1 MKEILKTFG
10 ENLFSLKTMK
20 EIVSSDVYESLV
32 ATIYAGKALDS
43 SIAGEVAQAM
53 KDWAI
58 DNGATHYTHWFQP
71 LTGSTA
77 EKHDSFLKP
86 DGKGGAI
93 AQFKASEL
101 SMGEPDASS
110 FPSGGLRATFEAR
123 GYTAWDPTSPAFLKK
138 VDGVVTLCIPTIFC
152 GYNGEAL
159 DMKTPLLR
167 SINVLSE
174 QVCRLGEY
182 FGIDSTDKRAS
193 ATLGCEQE
201 YFLIDH
207 SFYVERLDL
216 LQTGRTLFGNTPA
229 KHQQLDDHYFG
240 AIKSRILVFMSEVD
254 RELWKLGVPAQTRHN
269 EVCPSQF
276 EIAPLFEEL
285 NLAVD
290 HNMIIMEVLRSVAE
304 RHGFACL
311 LHEKPFAGVNGS
323 GKHNNWSVTGT
334 DGKNWLTPG
343 DDPHENA
350 KFLAMICALM
360 KAVDTWAPLLR
371 SSVATAGNDHRL
383 GANEAPPAIISIFL
397 GEQLFDVIEQIEKGK
412 AESSKSGGQIAIG
425 ISSLPPMP
433 RDATDRNRTSPFAF
447 TGNKFEFRAPG
458 SSQNT
463 SAVNFIL
470 NTIVAD
476 ALEEMCDEIDAAIA
490 DGVDFN
496 AALQTCLH
504 EIVKKHKRILF
515 NGDNYTQEWQDEA
528 AKRGL
533 PNLRTTPEAL
543 ASLVDEDSIALF
555 EKYSILTRAELESR
569 YEVHMEAYRMAIRI
583 EADTAVTM
591 ARTLLPLPVIEFQKE
606 LATGIKASE
615 EYGCEMKEGKL
626 LLQEISREFENLMA
640 KTKVLEN
647 TSIINTEETI
657 AAMNDLRETVDRL
670 EHLTPKE
677 LWPLPSYAEM
687 MFMI

>member
-1 MKEILKTFG
+1 MKEVLKSFG

-20 EIVSSDVYESLV
+20 ETVSSEVYESLA
-32 ATIYAGKALDS
+32 ATINAGKALDPE
-43 SIAGEVAQAM
+43 IAGEIAQAM

-86 DGKGGAI
+86 DGEGGAI
-93 AQFKASEL
+93 AKFKASEL

-138 VDGVVTLCIPTIFC
+138 VDNVVTLCIPTIFC

-174 QVCRLGEY
+174 QVCRLGEF
-182 FGIDSTDKRAS
+182 FGIDSTDKRAEV
-193 ATLGCEQE
+193 TLGCEQE
-201 YFLIDH
+201 YFLVDQ
-207 SFYVERLDL
+207 SFYAERLDL
-216 LQTGRTLFGNTPA
+216 LQTGRTLFGQIPA

-240 AIKSRILVFMSEVD
+240 AIKSRVLVYMAEVD
-254 RELWKLGVPAQTRHN
+254 RELWKLGVPVQTRHN
-269 EVCPSQF
+269 EVCPAQF

-290 HNMIIMEVLRSVAE
+290 HNMIIMEVLRTVAE
-304 RHGFACL
+304 KHGFACL

-323 GKHNNWSVTGT
+323 GKHNNWSVDGA

-343 DDPHENA
+343 NNPHENA
-350 KFLAMICALM
+350 KFLAVICALM

-371 SSVATAGNDHRL
+371 STVATAGNDHRL

-412 AESSKSGGQIAIG
+412 AESSKSGGEIKIG
-425 ISSLPPMP
+425 ISALPPMP

-463 SAVNFIL
+463 SAVNFVL

-476 ALEEMCDEIDAAIA
+476 ALKEMCDELDVSIA
-490 DGVDFN
+490 EGTEFN
-496 AALQTCLH
+496 AALQVCVH

-528 AKRGL
+528 ARRGL

-543 ASLVDEDSIALF
+543 SALLDEDAIALF
-555 EKYSILTRAELESR
+555 EKHNILTRAELESR
-569 YEVHMEAYRMAIRI
+569 YEVYMEAYRMAIRI

-591 ARTLLPLPVIEFQKE
+591 ARTQIPLPVIEFQKE
-606 LATGIKASE
+606 LAESISATEAL
-615 EYGCEMKEGKL
+615 GCDMKESKL
-626 LLQEISREFENLMA
+626 LVQEVAREFENLIK
-640 KTKVLEN
+640 KTKALES
-647 TSIINTEETI
+647 TSLCNPEEAI

-670 EHLTPKE
+670 EHICPKE
-677 LWPLPSYAEM
+677 LWPLPSYTEM
-687 MFMI
+687 MFMM